1 MLVHSLNRNVP
12 LYYNSFKKVKNKK
25 IVRFTLYTGGCA
37 RIYTRTNAML
47 PVSVILTHVRAL
59 KPPSD
64 ELGNNISIRRLTF
77 RNVCWGRKF
86 LLHLCLP
93 GSGFVASRWCVN
105 IEIARSKEGKNTQR
119 PGARRWILGWR
130 WGWNNK
136 CSTDAGQQ
144 SIDEQREI
152 GLL

>member
-12 LYYNSFKKVKNKK
+12 LYYNSFKKIKNK

-47 PVSVILTHVRAL
+47 PISVILTHVRAL

-64 ELGNNISIRRLTF
+64 ELGNNVSIRRLTF

-93 GSGFVASRWCVN
+93 GSDFVASRWCVN
-105 IEIARSKEGKNTQR
+105 IEIAKSKEEKNTHSD
-119 PGARRWILGWR
+119 PEP
-130 WGWNNK
+130 
-136 CSTDAGQQ
+136 AGEYWAGGEAGTT
-144 SIDEQREI
+144 SAVPMRASRVLTSRGRV